1 MSTIIRQLFRQNINQ
16 IKRGQ
21 LLPIKRDCLNRRSV
35 SNESVSNL
43 MQGLSPKRRHYLAV
57 GLSFGS
63 ATIALLLL
71 NDYYNKNKNKF
82 SQKREPI
89 AATPQILNRSEVPQM
104 IASRIVS
111 NFVFKSLTKLLYFW
125 INSNNN
131 LFAINT
137 FYTFFSMRLSFTT
150 VFISVKAPNVRN
162 VVKVFFKNVLF
173 YFLN

>member
-1 MSTIIRQLFRQNINQ
+1 MSIIIRQLFRQNISQ

-21 LLPIKRDCLNRRSV
+21 LLRINRNGLIGRSV
-35 SNESVSNL
+35 NNESVSNL

-71 NDYYNKNKNKF
+71 NDYYNKNKTKF
-82 SQKREPI
+82 SHKREPI

-125 INSNNN
+125 FYSNNN
-131 LFAINT
+131 LFVIKT
-137 FYTFFSMRLSFTT
+137 FYTFFSMRFSFTP
-150 VFISVKAPNVRN
+150 VFYIYKSTKCSECR
-162 VVKVFFKNVLF
+162 
-173 YFLN
+173 

>member
-1 MSTIIRQLFRQNINQ
+1 MSTIIRQLFRQNLNQ

-21 LLPIKRDCLNRRSV
+21 ELLKNRNGLNGRSV

-43 MQGLSPKRRHYLAV
+43 MQSLSPKRRHYLAV

-63 ATIALLLL
+63 ATIALLLI

-89 AATPQILNRSEVPQM
+89 AVTPQILNRSEVPQI

-111 NFVFKSLTKLLYFW
+111 NFVFKSLTKLLYFLV
-125 INSNNN
+125 NSNNS
-131 LFAINT
+131 LFVIKT
-137 FYTFFSMRLSFTT
+137 FNTFFSMRLSYTL
-150 VFISVKAPNVRN
+150 VFISIKEPNVRN
-162 VVKVFFKNVLF
+162 VVKVFQKCFNF
-173 YFLN
+173 FLD